1 MPLQLHHI
9 ILKWLFIIFV
19 LLSLYFQSISSYP
32 NPVLYVDPRFGH
44 TATLIRDTIYFV
56 GGRTNDNV
64 FTIDFISLNISL
76 EFPINLPPWMELDS
90 TGVPRTVFH
99 SAVAGGINNSKIV
112 VYGGTVTDP
121 ASAAMTSLIVYDPS
135 TSLWNSITIP
145 STPPRRHD
153 HSAAILP
160 DNNMLIFGGEINP
173 TIDILTSFDVG
184 ELWGFNT
191 ISLSEWQGFPYL
203 ANSPGIRVRHTASV
217 IGNKM
222 IILGGF
228 DEKSLFVTMNNIYV
242 FDSENVNWSLINATG
257 QVPSPRSRHS
267 AVGNGTIFGDVAV
280 LDTKYWN
287 WVAPTTI
294 NPPAGRFQHTAT
306 IVGANMIIAFG
317 RTGATQGLDNRIYCL
332 NLLNW
337 TWVDRYV
344 PQPFPNKPLVKPP
357 PSTQTPYP
365 TPKSSDSP
373 IVQVISISKELAI
386 GLLVLL
392 ILICFNDGDG
402 SNQSDSDEQSAQPQ
416 NSIFANRLLGN
427 TSDNDIR
434 PSDPENGR
442 RRSVKFSEN
451 NVTIPVVYT
460 KGHHPQGSVEV
471 ELGNTD
477 DINGSESSLDV
488 QMQPHDGASVVSRNE
503 LRVVNPDPNNP
514 DITDQEDN

>member
-1 MPLQLHHI
+1 MP
-9 ILKWLFIIFV
+9 
-19 LLSLYFQSISSYP
+19 
-32 NPVLYVDPRFGH
+32 R
-44 TATLIRDTIYFV
+44 A
-56 GGRTNDNV
+56 
-64 FTIDFISLNISL
+64 
-76 EFPINLPPWMELDS
+76 
-90 TGVPRTVFH
+90 VFH

-112 VYGGTVTDP
+112 VYGGTVNDP
-121 ASAAMTSLIVYDPS
+121 ASAAMTSLLIYDPS
-135 TSLWNSITIP
+135 TSLWNPLTIP

-160 DNNMLIFGGEINP
+160 NNNMLIFGGEINP
-173 TIDILTSFDVG
+173 STDILTSVDVG

-203 ANSPGIRVRHTASV
+203 ANSPGIRDRHTASV

-222 IILGGF
+222 IILGGV
-228 DEKSLFVTMNNIYV
+228 DEKSLFVSMSNVYV
-242 FDSENVNWSLINATG
+242 FDSETVNWSFFNATG
-257 QVPSPRSRHS
+257 QVPSPRI
-267 AVGNGTIFGDVAV
+267 NTTIFGDVAV

-287 WVAPTTI
+287 WVAPATI
-294 NPPAGRFQHTAT
+294 NPPT
-306 IVGANMIIAFG
+306 G
-317 RTGATQGLDNRIYCL
+317 RTGSAQRPDNRIYCL
-332 NLLNW
+332 NLVNW

-344 PQPFPNKPLVKPP
+344 PQPFPANPLVPPP
-357 PSTQTPYP
+357 PSTLTPYP
-365 TPKSSDSP
+365 TSTTSNSP

-386 GLLVLL
+386 GLLIKTNLFRL
-392 ILICFNDGDG
+392 NDSNDGDG
-402 SNQSDSDEQSAQPQ
+402 SNHSDSDEQSAQPQ

-503 LRVVNPDPNNP
+503 LRVVNPDPNNQ
-514 DITDQEDN
+514 DLTDQEDN